1 MLIMKIE
8 SHPCY
13 SINLW
18 FIQMGIY
25 GGLKNMLRK
34 IQMAD
39 SKKLSF
45 SATTNSQYFFTKIS
59 GIGPWVSRLNWYDEH
74 WFCSTYMV
82 VRLSEASSIYCK
94 KTLKCIFSSKLS
106 LHRTAWW
113 PQFFLSRPFWFFFQ
127 NKLFFA
133 PFLLGYGWDSI
144 FMITMIS
151 IKIRGAID
159 LWKTLYDILCKQ
171 CK

>member
-113 PQFFLSRPFWFFFQ
+113 PQFFLSRPFWFFFSKQ
-127 NKLFFA
+127 TFFC
-133 PFLLGYGWDSI
+133 S
-144 FMITMIS
+144 IS
-151 IKIRGAID
+151 IRVWMR
-159 LWKTLYDILCKQ
+159 LNLYDYHDFHKNQGCYRFMKDTVWHTM
-171 CK
+171 